1 MKTLSINGQDTSEN
15 ETKEVFVIVAANLEY
30 NDETYDQWGEL
41 LLKKNYYYS
50 LDEALDNYIHLIKLM
65 FGSLR
70 IYEIHELLDLHDFMV
85 NDVITASG
93 AIKADECE
101 MSLHD
106 VINTSIE
113 YYAVD
118 CHTIYSTCSNLL
130 RIVRLEK

>member
-1 MKTLSINGQDTSEN
+1 MKTLSIDGKNASEN
-15 ETKEVFVIVAANLEY
+15 ETKEVFVIIAANLEY

-41 LLKKNYYYS
+41 LLKKNYYHS
-50 LDEALDNYIHLIKLM
+50 LEEALNNYNHLIKMM

-70 IYEIHELLDLHDFMV
+70 VYEIHELLDFNNFII

-93 AIKADECE
+93 SINADECE

-113 YYAVD
+113 YYGLDPHA
-118 CHTIYSTCSNLL
+118 IYSTCSNLL
-130 RIVRLEK
+130 SIVRLEK